1 MRRRA
6 IAGAGASALGAAT
19 AVAALIMGSA
29 TGYAAP
35 GSSEAYG
42 AFISGVVDPPQPLVK
57 STDGTEQ
64 SSSLLELPENPL
76 LAAEVA
82 KVTAGD
88 SKASS
93 QLLGVEVVPG
103 AEAPPELQELL
114 DQIAAGLASVCEQES
129 APEQLPAE
137 LSDLIPPQLGEQLD
151 PAKLCEAFEGGAPAL
166 VSIDA
171 VTISCEGNKG
181 KVEIVGLN
189 LLGQEIEIP
198 AEPPANTKPLPE
210 NPLINLTFNRQV
222 SEDDMFTVQGVHVDL
237 GGGALEVVLASASCG
252 APTVEKPPA
261 PTATKPAPVTTGLP
275 VTG

>member
-19 AVAALIMGSA
+19 AVAALLVGTA

-35 GSSEAYG
+35 GPSEAYG
-42 AFISGVVDPPQPLVK
+42 AFIGGVIEPPQPYVQSL
-57 STDGTEQ
+57 DGTEK
-64 SSSLLELPENPL
+64 SASLAELPENPL
-76 LAAEVA
+76 LGLEVA

-88 SKASS
+88 SKASV

-103 AEAPPELQELL
+103 AEAPPELQNVL
-114 DQIAAGLASVCEQES
+114 DQIAEGLAPVCEQES
-129 APEQLPAE
+129 APEQLPEE
-137 LSDLIPPQLGEQLD
+137 LGDLIPPQIGDQLD

-171 VTISCEGNKG
+171 VEIACEGTTG
-181 KVEIVGLN
+181 KVKILGLN
-189 LLGQEIEIP
+189 LFGQEIAIEDQP
-198 AEPPANTKPLPE
+198 APNTKPLPD
-210 NPLINLTFNRQV
+210 NPLVNLTFNRQFT
-222 SEDDMFTVQGVHVDL
+222 EDGVFSVQGVHVDL
-237 GGGALEVVLASASCG
+237 GGEVEIVLAGANCG
-252 APTVEKPPA
+252 TPAEEPPA